1 MTRWLKKVERAVT
14 QLKTDIKA
22 VNSLI
27 CSSAAGGEGKYGRAK
42 AKYSE
47 VKSFYVQ
54 GEDRFYSTTEA
65 DALLPAGVA
74 AAADWAI
81 IEEAF
86 AEVECLYIDMLAI
99 YECVHEFQH
108 LHEKTLRL
116 VDNHGISTYKDE
128 LMISIESCLLLYSVE
143 VKEKRMEA
151 PALERCYAAQLAATA
166 AINGYLQAMTVATE
180 VTSTPNC
187 SLVQSEDVNLAH
199 NYDTD
204 QAYLPRQGPVSVI
217 WDGGANSKC
226 ASANFDKEYNLPTK
240 SKFSVHL
247 EQDVGV
253 DGPAGGSGL
262 EHLGD
267 GGANDPP
274 RNTGAAGVDTS
285 ALHLVRSAEIIVGG
299 SGVNNS
305 LLHSE
310 DVDMPA
316 GGNGYD
322 EGAGVQ
328 LPNSVYMPAD
338 GSGYDEGAG
347 VQLPSSVYMP
357 ADGSGYDEGAG
368 VQLPSSIDMPAGGGD
383 YDEGAGVQLPV
394 SVNYAIVS
402 GGDLGGG
409 SGVTRGP
416 AHVVV
421 GGGDLG
427 HGGSAAALEPVHADD
442 DVWLSD
448 PQAGGPDPGGGSTLN
463 SNFVCPVPLVDVKGY
478 GKPAVTLFDS
488 GSNSTI
494 MTKDFMVKAGLRS
507 RRSGQTVHIPGS
519 TLNSNFVCPVPLVDC
534 NGQVHVA
541 RALVVDSICRNISS
555 FPPHRAMEEFK
566 IQPNELDHIVN
577 KEVDLL
583 VGLSSPKIFPVE
595 IDRTENAYM
604 YRSRFG
610 KGIIVA
616 GTKVISTVPV
626 EESVPVD
633 TVDVQPPNS
642 VDDKPGNVRGFGHGA
657 VVVQPLNSVVGG
669 GGGVVPDPEHLA
681 DGVAGVEHCATDG
694 VDGGD
699 EVLPDIAGG
708 GSGEMNSL
716 LPGEDNKAVLY
727 SDVVAHALPLDDVAD
742 HAIAGAVDGVVSG
755 GGDLGH
761 SGNDATLKPAFE
773 PVHGGDVWDPVPQAG
788 GLDPG
793 GGDDVVE

>member
-1 MTRWLKKVERAVT
+1 MTRWLKKVEHAIT
-14 QLKTDIKA
+14 QLKTD
-22 VNSLI
+22 V
-27 CSSAAGGEGKYGRAK
+27 R
-42 AKYSE
+42 
-47 VKSFYVQ
+47 
-54 GEDRFYSTTEA
+54 
-65 DALLPAGVA
+65 
-74 AAADWAI
+74 
-81 IEEAF
+81 
-86 AEVECLYIDMLAI
+86 
-99 YECVHEFQH
+99 
-108 LHEKTLRL
+108 
-116 VDNHGISTYKDE
+116 
-128 LMISIESCLLLYSVE
+128 
-143 VKEKRMEA
+143 RMEA
-151 PALERCYAAQLAATA
+151 SALERCCAAQLAATA
-166 AINGYLQAMTVATE
+166 AINGYLQAITAAAE

-226 ASANFDKEYNLPTK
+226 ASANFDKEYNLPTR

-247 EQDVGV
+247 EYNVGV

-310 DVDMPA
+310 DVDMPV

-328 LPNSVYMPAD
+328 LPN
-338 GSGYDEGAG
+338 
-347 VQLPSSVYMP
+347 SVYMP

-402 GGDLGGG
+402 GGDLGGGSGVTRGPAHVVVGGGDLGGG

-478 GKPAVTLFDS
+478 GRPAVTLFDS
-488 GSNSTI
+488 GTNSVFI
-494 MTKDFMVKAGLRS
+494 ANA
-507 RRSGQTVHIPGS
+507 P
-519 TLNSNFVCPVPLVDC
+519 PLVMSSGIVLGGSGTNDPLL
-534 NGQVHVA
+534 NTGVA
-541 RALVVDSICRNISS
+541 
-555 FPPHRAMEEFK
+555 
-566 IQPNELDHIVN
+566 
-577 KEVDLL
+577 
-583 VGLSSPKIFPVE
+583 
-595 IDRTENAYM
+595 
-604 YRSRFG
+604 
-610 KGIIVA
+610 
-616 GTKVISTVPV
+616 
-626 EESVPVD
+626 
-633 TVDVQPPNS
+633 
-642 VDDKPGNVRGFGHGA
+642 
-657 VVVQPLNSVVGG
+657 
-669 GGGVVPDPEHLA
+669 GVVPDPGHLRIGVDGSGEA
-681 DGVAGVEHCATDG
+681 LPNFIVVANAPPLVMSSGIMLGGSGANDPLLDTGVAGVEHCAADG

-699 EVLPDIAGG
+699 EVLPDVAGG

>member
-1 MTRWLKKVERAVT
+1 MTKFSLEVEALLDSIR
-14 QLKTDIKA
+14 K
-22 VNSLI
+22 
-27 CSSAAGGEGKYGRAK
+27 CSSASDLFMIFIVRSINFNLPDEVRVETSKVLSSMK
-42 AKYSE
+42 AP
-47 VKSFYVQ
+47 
-54 GEDRFYSTTEA
+54 DA
-65 DALLPAGVA
+65 DK
-74 AAADWAI
+74 
-81 IEEAF
+81 
-86 AEVECLYIDMLAI
+86 M
-99 YECVHEFQH
+99 
-108 LHEKTLRL
+108 
-116 VDNHGISTYKDE
+116 
-128 LMISIESCLLLYSVE
+128 VE
-143 VKEKRMEA
+143 VLNALANFAVDATRT
-151 PALERCYAAQLAATA
+151 PARYAVNYAS
-166 AINGYLQAMTVATE
+166 VD
-180 VTSTPNC
+180 
-187 SLVQSEDVNLAH
+187 SE
-199 NYDTD
+199 
-204 QAYLPRQGPVSVI
+204 PP
-217 WDGGANSKC
+217 DGG
-226 ASANFDKEYNLPTK
+226 
-240 SKFSVHL
+240 
-247 EQDVGV
+247 
-253 DGPAGGSGL
+253 GG
-262 EHLGD
+262 
-267 GGANDPP
+267 GG
-274 RNTGAAGVDTS
+274 
-285 ALHLVRSAEIIVGG
+285 
-299 SGVNNS
+299 
-305 LLHSE
+305 
-310 DVDMPA
+310 
-316 GGNGYD
+316 GGNGGGGRPKQRQCSIDGCSEFHPVFKCDVFHNLGDDEKYD
-322 EGAGVQ
+322 QLVKKRLCRICLDASHETSKCRRASQLSCLVEGCGQNHNTKLHYAFPNGPRRMANLVVRAQEDYVPYLGVQ
-328 LPNSVYMPAD
+328 
-338 GSGYDEGAG
+338 
-347 VQLPSSVYMP
+347 
-357 ADGSGYDEGAG
+357 
-368 VQLPSSIDMPAGGGD
+368 
-383 YDEGAGVQLPV
+383 
-394 SVNYAIVS
+394 
-402 GGDLGGG
+402 
-409 SGVTRGP
+409 
-416 AHVVV
+416 
-421 GGGDLG
+421 
-427 HGGSAAALEPVHADD
+427 
-442 DVWLSD
+442 
-448 PQAGGPDPGGGSTLN
+448 
-463 SNFVCPVPLVDVKGY
+463 LVDVKGY

-519 TLNSNFVCPVPLVDC
+519 TLNSNFVCPVQLVDC
-534 NGQVHVA
+534 NGQVHVD

-657 VVVQPLNSVVGG
+657 VVVQPPNSVVGG

-681 DGVAGVEHCATDG
+681 DGVAGVEHCTTDG

-699 EVLPDIAGG
+699 EVLPDVAGG